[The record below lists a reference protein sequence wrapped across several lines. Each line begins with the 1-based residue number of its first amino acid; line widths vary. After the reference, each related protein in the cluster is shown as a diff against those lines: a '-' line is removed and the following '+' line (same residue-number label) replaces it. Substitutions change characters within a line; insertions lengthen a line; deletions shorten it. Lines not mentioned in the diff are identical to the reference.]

1 MTVPAPTLLPRAA
14 TPNPAAGPAAGPAA
28 AGAASGADMPGFA
41 AHLTREAA
49 PPGMS
54 PRSAPALPAISAL
67 AVAADFLGA
76 GHPGIGGTAG
86 SLAETNPA
94 EPGKNLPLA
103 RHKPAAMAIAAAPL
117 LIAASAPGEA
127 AVKALDP
134 ETGPA
139 AAAQLAARSETD
151 LAALVLALPGAM
163 LAPLVPAASAVNS
176 SAAPATAPQTAAPF
190 KAPDSGQVALP
201 SGEKAAAAAGTQAA
215 HPAAFAITGLVLE
228 REAAAG
234 PAFSAPS
241 PDQNT
246 PDQTISDA
254 AQQAAT
260 RAQPSTLAALTGA
273 SEAERITARKPRT
286 EAEAVLP
293 AGKAA
298 EAETAGALA
307 FTQPPSSP
315 AAAPASALASS
326 VLPAS
331 GPQPISFDQLVDSIA
346 RARDGVEPSGPVAVA
361 MHHGEFGRVSL
372 SIESDGTGLSV
383 ALASADPA
391 FTQAAAA
398 AHAAAHAASGTEAA
412 RPAAPGASTD
422 PRGEAG
428 ARGPDQGGGQG
439 GTQGSASGQSGQHRE
454 AQRSDPQRAPIRPQP
469 RGETAAGDERRSG
482 IFA

>member
-1 MTVPAPTLLPRAA
+1 
-14 TPNPAAGPAAGPAA
+14 
-28 AGAASGADMPGFA
+28 
-41 AHLTREAA
+41 
-49 PPGMS
+49 MS

-67 AVAADFLGA
+67 PAAADSLVA
-76 GHPGIGGTAG
+76 GQPGIGGTAG

-103 RHKPAAMAIAAAPL
+103 RHKPAAMAIAGAPL

-127 AVKALDP
+127 AAEVRHP

-176 SAAPATAPQTAAPF
+176 SAAPETAPATAAPITLL
-190 KAPDSGQVALP
+190 DSGQ
-201 SGEKAAAAAGTQAA
+201 AAAAAGTQAA
-215 HPAAFAITGLVLE
+215 HPAAFALTGLVLE

-246 PDQTISDA
+246 PDQTASDA
-254 AQQAAT
+254 AQQAAA

-273 SEAERITARKPRT
+273 SETERITARKPRT
-286 EAEAVLP
+286 EAETALP

-307 FTQPPSSP
+307 FTQPPSAP
-315 AAAPASALASS
+315 AAAPASAVASS
-326 VLPAS
+326 VPPAS

-346 RARDGVEPSGPVAVA
+346 RARDGVEPGGPVAVA

-391 FTQAAAA
+391 FTQAAAS

-412 RPAAPGASTD
+412 RTASPGAGND

-428 ARGPDQGGGQG
+428 ARSPEQGDGQG
-439 GTQGSASGQSGQHRE
+439 STSGQSGQHRY
-454 AQRSDPQRAPIRPQP
+454 DPQRTPIRPQP